1 MLLEGQYVLLL
12 LLLLLLSVVV
22 VVVVVIVVVV
32 VVVMGVVMVILLL
45 SPLVL
50 VLPRCWRWC
59 CLLLLRPCMSVRFQS
74 RTRQHCTAAK
84 LGYMEETAKYARL

>member
-1 MLLEGQYVLLL
+1 MLEGQYVLL

-59 CLLLLRPCMSVRFQS
+59 CLLLLRLWIVLERCGAPLSPIHIDAWLSVP
-74 RTRQHCTAAK
+74 
-84 LGYMEETAKYARL
+84 